1 MEIFQFDFMRR
12 AFLVG
17 IILAI
22 IIPCIGVI
30 IVLKRLSMIGDAIS
44 HTSLAGITF
53 GLVFNINPILASVI
67 FCIIAALSIEYIRK
81 KISKYGEMSIAIIM
95 SLSVSVAG
103 LLSGFVSNNANFNSF
118 LFGSIVAIS
127 DFELKL
133 IIIIGL
139 ISILIFILLKK
150 RN

>member
-81 KISKYGEMSIAIIM
+81 KISK
-95 SLSVSVAG
+95 
-103 LLSGFVSNNANFNSF
+103 
-118 LFGSIVAIS
+118 
-127 DFELKL
+127 
-133 IIIIGL
+133 
-139 ISILIFILLKK
+139 
-150 RN
+150 

>member
-67 FCIIAALSIEYIRK
+67 FVL
-81 KISKYGEMSIAIIM
+81 
-95 SLSVSVAG
+95 
-103 LLSGFVSNNANFNSF
+103 
-118 LFGSIVAIS
+118 
-127 DFELKL
+127 
-133 IIIIGL
+133 
-139 ISILIFILLKK
+139 
-150 RN
+150 